1 MVFGL
6 GLFVIVA
13 AIMRAVY
20 CTVPAL
26 VSYIYM
32 NWYFREASVAV
43 YVTMLPAI
51 WSLLRDVFPGL
62 QSSLS
67 GGRSGREGTSQRKQ
81 QTSPPS
87 GRWRGSSKLQSGLGS
102 VEDFAKSRKPG
113 LNAQVTDIELNR
125 HDDDDVS
132 ADDCSTTSIHANAAE
147 IRRDVTV
154 TVEYGKDEN
163 TWPHRPAFH

>member
-13 AIMRAVY
+13 AIMRAIY

-51 WSLLRDVFPGL
+51 WSLMRDLFPGL
-62 QSSLS
+62 RSALS
-67 GGRSGREGTSQRKQ
+67 AGRSGVDGTSQRKQ
-81 QTSPPS
+81 QTHAPAGS
-87 GRWRGSSKLQSGLGS
+87 WRGSSKLQSGLGS
-102 VEDFAKSRKPG
+102 VDDFAKLRKPG
-113 LNAQVTDIELNR
+113 QNAQITDIELNR
-125 HDDDDVS
+125 HDNDDLS
-132 ADDCSTTSIHANAAE
+132 ADDCSTTSIHAHAAE

-154 TVEYGKDEN
+154 TVEYGQDGN
-163 TWPHRPAFH
+163 RGPHRPAFY